1 MNKLA
6 DRNTAPLPITR
17 IHPSSYVHPDAQIGR
32 GVEIGPFVQIEADV
46 TVGDHCWIGSNVVLM
61 NGTRLGKHCRVFPGA
76 VLGAIPQDLKFDG
89 EYSTLQ
95 VGHHTTIREY
105 CTLNRGTKAAG
116 TTIVGNHCLLMAY
129 CHVAHDCVVGD
140 RVVLANNTSLG
151 GHVEIGDWVVVGGLC
166 GIHQFVKIG
175 RHAMVAAGII
185 VRKDVPPFVLTARDP
200 LSYTGVNKIGLTRR
214 GFSREQ
220 ITQLQDIY
228 RILFVKG
235 YSVSQALELIENSI
249 PPSEEKREVLSF
261 IGAATRGL
269 IKGL

>member
-6 DRNTAPLPITR
+6 DPNTAPLKITR
-17 IHPSSYVHPDAQIGR
+17 VHPSSYVHPDAQIGR

-46 TVGDHCWIGSNVVLM
+46 VVGDHCWIGSNAVLM
-61 NGTRLGKHCRVFPGA
+61 NGTRLGGHCRVFPGA

-89 EYSTLQ
+89 EYSLLE

-105 CTLNRGTKAAG
+105 CTLNRGTKASG
-116 TTIVGNHCLLMAY
+116 TTKVGNHCLLMAY
-129 CHVAHDCVVGD
+129 CHVAHDCIVGN

-166 GIHQFVKIG
+166 GVHQFVKIG

-200 LSYTGVNKIGLTRR
+200 LSYSGVNKIGLTRR
-214 GFSREQ
+214 GFSRSQ

-235 YSVSQALELIENSI
+235 YSVTQAVELIENSI
-249 PPSEEKREVLSF
+249 SPSIEKQEVLDF
-261 IGAATRGL
+261 IENATRGL